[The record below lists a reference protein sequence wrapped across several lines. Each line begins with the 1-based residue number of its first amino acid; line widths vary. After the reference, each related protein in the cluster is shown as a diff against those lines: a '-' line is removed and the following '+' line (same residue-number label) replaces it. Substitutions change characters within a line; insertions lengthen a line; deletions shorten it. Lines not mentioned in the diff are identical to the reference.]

1 MKKFEFTLQK
11 MLNYKEQL
19 LEKEKNALMQLR
31 SEKNQITEHIALLE
45 AQFDQINKELLQK
58 TLESVGAE
66 KIKGHRLQLDNTRH
80 QLRQLRIEL
89 QQIEAAIERQLRVVI
104 SITQEVEGL
113 EKLREKQ
120 QEEYN
125 YNLAKSEELMVA
137 ELVNT
142 QRVLRQIAL

>member
-11 MLNYKEQL
+11 MLSYKEQL

-45 AQFDQINKELLQK
+45 AQFDQINKELLEK
-58 TLESVGAE
+58 TRESVDAE
-66 KIKGHRLQLDNTRH
+66 KIKGHRFQLDNTRH

-104 SITQEVEGL
+104 SITQEVEGM

>member
-11 MLNYKEQL
+11 MLSYKEQL

-45 AQFDQINKELLQK
+45 AQFDQINKELLEK
-58 TLESVGAE
+58 TRESVDAE
-66 KIKGHRLQLDNTRH
+66 KIKGHRFQLDNTRH

-89 QQIEAAIERQLRVVI
+89 QQVEAAIERQLRVVV
-104 SITQEVEGL
+104 SITQEVEGM

>member
-11 MLNYKEQL
+11 MLSYKEQL

-45 AQFDQINKELLQK
+45 AQFDQINKELLEK
-58 TLESVGAE
+58 TRESVDAE
-66 KIKGHRLQLDNTRH
+66 KIKGHRFQLDNTRH

-89 QQIEAAIERQLRVVI
+89 QQIEAAIERQLRVVV
-104 SITQEVEGL
+104 SITQEVEGM

>member
-58 TLESVGAE
+58 TRESVDAE
-66 KIKGHRLQLDNTRH
+66 KIKGHRFQLDNTRH

-104 SITQEVEGL
+104 SITQEVEGM